1 MGNAGASIRAA
12 VRIACGLGCAVAL
25 TASVFSA
32 PLCAADGE
40 EPATAEVWSKALAPA
55 ASSSEPA
62 AAASAAPA
70 AAESAAPSTAYPLPT
85 TMAAPASDEVHA
97 LPVAST
103 PPPAN
108 LVTAPAEEIAAPPT
122 TQEIPAITSAAP
134 PAALTPSQSR
144 NSPDGSPTATNNG
157 QFDLDSPD
165 VQRYERAQAGYI
177 DPQQQFGNAAAYT
190 ADGAFTSPIGV
201 ELAEGS
207 RKLPNGQ
214 EAQGLMVLEVT
225 KGSPAATAGLHGYK
239 HTAHTVLQGAV
250 IAAAL
255 FPSPFA
261 PIAMLALPV
270 IELTHVGESYDMII
284 GVDGSRVTNYLD
296 FTDRIHEARPGEIVY
311 LSVLRDGKRAQLKV
325 FLPPSADN
333 TW

>member
-1 MGNAGASIRAA
+1 
-12 VRIACGLGCAVAL
+12 VAL
-25 TASVFSA
+25 TAGVFSA
-32 PLCAADGE
+32 SLCAADGE

-55 ASSSEPA
+55 ASTSGPA
-62 AAASAAPA
+62 T
-70 AAESAAPSTAYPLPT
+70 APSSTGPAPT
-85 TMAAPASDEVHA
+85 TMASPAFGEVHA
-97 LPVAST
+97 LPVASSPT
-103 PPPAN
+103 PAN
-108 LVTAPAEEIAAPPT
+108 LVAAPAEEIAAPPT
-122 TQEIPAITSAAP
+122 TQEIPAITSPAPPTAAP
-134 PAALTPSQSR
+134 APSPSQ
-144 NSPDGSPTATNNG
+144 NAADGSSTGNG
-157 QFDLDSPD
+157 QFDLDSSD
-165 VQRYERAQAGYI
+165 VQRYERAQAGFI
-177 DPQQQFGNAAAYT
+177 DPQAQFGNAAAYT

-201 ELAEGS
+201 ELEEGS
-207 RKLPNGQ
+207 RKMPNGQ

-225 KGSPAATAGLHGYK
+225 KGSPAASAGLHGYR
-239 HTAHTVLQGAV
+239 HAAHSALQGAF

-296 FTDRIHEARPGEIVY
+296 FTDRLHEARPGEIVY

-325 FLPPSADN
+325 FLPPGAAS

>member
-25 TASVFSA
+25 TAGVFSA
-32 PLCAADGE
+32 SPCAADGE

-55 ASSSEPA
+55 PSGSEPA
-62 AAASAAPA
+62 AA
-70 AAESAAPSTAYPLPT
+70 ESTAPSRTEPAPT
-85 TMAAPASDEVHA
+85 TMATRASGEVHA
-97 LPVAST
+97 LPVASS
-103 PPPAN
+103 PPPTN
-108 LVTAPAEEIAAPPT
+108 LVVAPAEEIAAPPT
-122 TQEIPAITSAAP
+122 TQEIPAITSATPP
-134 PAALTPSQSR
+134 PAAPAPSP
-144 NSPDGSPTATNNG
+144 SPSAADGSSTGTSNG

-190 ADGAFTSPIGV
+190 TDGAFTSPIGV
-201 ELAEGS
+201 ELEEGS
-207 RKLPNGQ
+207 RKLSNGQ

-239 HTAHTVLQGAV
+239 HTAHSALQGAF

-311 LSVLRDGKRAQLKV
+311 LSVLRDGKRAQMKV
-325 FLPPSADN
+325 FLPPTAN
-333 TW
+333 YTW

>member
-25 TASVFSA
+25 TAGVFSA
-32 PLCAADGE
+32 SLCSADGE

-55 ASSSEPA
+55 TTKPATAESIAPSSTEPA
-62 AAASAAPA
+62 
-70 AAESAAPSTAYPLPT
+70 PT
-85 TMAAPASDEVHA
+85 TMATPSSGEVHA
-97 LPVAST
+97 LPVASSSA
-103 PPPAN
+103 PAN
-108 LVTAPAEEIAAPPT
+108 LVVAPAEEIAAPPT
-122 TQEIPAITSAAP
+122 TQEIPTITSAPPP
-134 PAALTPSQSR
+134 PAAPAPSPSQ
-144 NSPDGSPTATNNG
+144 NAADGSSTGTGNG

-190 ADGAFTSPIGV
+190 ADGAFSSPIGV
-201 ELAEGS
+201 ELEEGS
-207 RKLPNGQ
+207 CKLSNGQ

-239 HTAHTVLQGAV
+239 HAAHSALQGAF

-270 IELTHVGESYDMII
+270 IEFTHVGESYDMII

-296 FTDRIHEARPGEIVY
+296 FTDRLHAARPGEIVY
-311 LSVLRDGKRAQLKV
+311 LSVLRDGKRSQMKV
-325 FLPPSADN
+325 FLPPSAAY

>member
-1 MGNAGASIRAA
+1 MGNAGASINAA
-12 VRIACGLGCAVAL
+12 LRIACGLGCAVAL
-25 TASVFSA
+25 TAGVFSA
-32 PLCAADGE
+32 SLCAADGE

-55 ASSSEPA
+55 PSSGEPA
-62 AAASAAPA
+62 SAASAA
-70 AAESAAPSTAYPLPT
+70 APSTEPPPT
-85 TMAAPASDEVHA
+85 TMVTPASGEVHA
-97 LPVAST
+97 LPVASS
-103 PPPAN
+103 PPPSN
-108 LVTAPAEEIAAPPT
+108 LVVAPAEEVAAPPT
-122 TQEIPAITSAAP
+122 TQEIPAITSTAPP
-134 PAALTPSQSR
+134 PAAPVPSPTQSAA
-144 NSPDGSPTATNNG
+144 DGSSTGTGNG

-190 ADGAFTSPIGV
+190 ADGAFSSPIGL

-239 HTAHTVLQGAV
+239 HTAHTALQGAV
-250 IAAAL
+250 IVAAL

-311 LSVLRDGKRAQLKV
+311 LSVLRDGKRAQMKV
-325 FLPPSADN
+325 FLPPTAN
-333 TW
+333 YTW

>member
-1 MGNAGASIRAA
+1 MGNAGASIKAA
-12 VRIACGLGCAVAL
+12 LRIACGLGCAVAL
-25 TASVFSA
+25 TAGVFSA
-32 PLCAADGE
+32 SLCAADGE
-40 EPATAEVWSKALAPA
+40 EPATAEVWSKARAPVT
-55 ASSSEPA
+55 SSSEPA
-62 AAASAAPA
+62 AAASPALLGTDAAPA
-70 AAESAAPSTAYPLPT
+70 
-85 TMAAPASDEVHA
+85 TMATPASGEAHA
-97 LPVAST
+97 LPVASAR
-103 PPPAN
+103 PPAN
-108 LVTAPAEEIAAPPT
+108 LVEAPAEEIAAPPT
-122 TQEIPAITSAAP
+122 TQEIPAITSPAPP
-134 PAALTPSQSR
+134 PAAPAPSPGQ
-144 NSPDGSPTATNNG
+144 TATEGSSTGTGNG
-157 QFDLDSPD
+157 QFDLDNPD

-177 DPQQQFGNAAAYT
+177 DPQQQFGNAASYT

-207 RKLPNGQ
+207 RKLSNGQ

-239 HTAHTVLQGAV
+239 HTAHSALQGAF

-311 LSVLRDGKRAQLKV
+311 LSVLRDGKRAQMKV
-325 FLPPSADN
+325 FLPPTAN
-333 TW
+333 YTW

>member
-25 TASVFSA
+25 TAGVFSA
-32 PLCAADGE
+32 SLCAADGE

-55 ASSSEPA
+55 TTEPA
-62 AAASAAPA
+62 T
-70 AAESAAPSTAYPLPT
+70 AESTAPSSTAPT
-85 TMAAPASDEVHA
+85 TMATPSFGGVHA
-97 LPVAST
+97 LPAASS
-103 PPPAN
+103 PAPAN
-108 LVTAPAEEIAAPPT
+108 LVVAPADEVAAPPT

-134 PAALTPSQSR
+134 PPAASAPSPSQ
-144 NSPDGSPTATNNG
+144 NAADGSSTGTGNG

-177 DPQQQFGNAAAYT
+177 DPQPQFGNAAAYT
-190 ADGAFTSPIGV
+190 ADGAFSSPIGV
-201 ELAEGS
+201 ELEEGS
-207 RKLPNGQ
+207 CKLSNGQ

-239 HTAHTVLQGAV
+239 HAAHSALQGAF

-270 IELTHVGESYDMII
+270 IEFTHVGESYDMII

-296 FTDRIHEARPGEIVY
+296 FTDRLHEARPGEIVY
-311 LSVLRDGKRAQLKV
+311 LSVLRDGKRAQMKV
-325 FLPPSADN
+325 FLPPSAAY

>member
-12 VRIACGLGCAVAL
+12 VRIACGVGWAVAL
-25 TASVFSA
+25 TAGVLSPS
-32 PLCAADGE
+32 LCAADGE

-55 ASSSEPA
+55 ASTSGPATAGSTGPSSTDPA
-62 AAASAAPA
+62 
-70 AAESAAPSTAYPLPT
+70 PT
-85 TMAAPASDEVHA
+85 TMATPASSEVHA
-97 LPVAST
+97 LPVASSPT
-103 PPPAN
+103 PAN
-108 LVTAPAEEIAAPPT
+108 LVAAPAEEIAAPPT
-122 TQEIPAITSAAP
+122 TQEIPAISSAAP
-134 PAALTPSQSR
+134 PPAAPAPSPSQ
-144 NSPDGSPTATNNG
+144 NAADGSSTGSG

-165 VQRYERAQAGYI
+165 VQRYERAQAGFI

-201 ELAEGS
+201 ELEEGS

-214 EAQGLMVLEVT
+214 EAQGLMVLKVT
-225 KGSPAATAGLHGYK
+225 KGSPAASAGLHGYK
-239 HTAHTVLQGAV
+239 HAAHSALQGAF

-296 FTDRIHEARPGEIVY
+296 FTDRLHEARPGEIVY

-325 FLPPSADN
+325 FLPPSAAP

>member
-25 TASVFSA
+25 TAGVFSA
-32 PLCAADGE
+32 SLCAADGE
-40 EPATAEVWSKALAPA
+40 EPATAEVWSKALAPT
-55 ASSSEPA
+55 ASTSGPA
-62 AAASAAPA
+62 KAGV
-70 AAESAAPSTAYPLPT
+70 AAPSDPAPT
-85 TMAAPASDEVHA
+85 TMTTPVSGEVHG
-97 LPVAST
+97 LPVASSPT
-103 PPPAN
+103 PAN
-108 LVTAPAEEIAAPPT
+108 LVAAPAEEIAAPPT
-122 TQEIPAITSAAP
+122 TQEIPAITPAAP
-134 PAALTPSQSR
+134 PPTAPAPSPSQSAA
-144 NSPDGSPTATNNG
+144 DGSSAGNG
-157 QFDLDSPD
+157 QFDVDSTD
-165 VQRYERAQAGYI
+165 VQRYERAQAGFI
-177 DPQQQFGNAAAYT
+177 DPQAQFGNAAAYT

-201 ELAEGS
+201 ELEEGS
-207 RKLPNGQ
+207 RKLANGQ

-225 KGSPAATAGLHGYK
+225 KGSPAATAGLHGYR
-239 HTAHTVLQGAV
+239 HAAHSALQGV
-250 IAAAL
+250 FIAAAL

-296 FTDRIHEARPGEIVY
+296 FTDRLHEARPGEIVY

-325 FLPPSADN
+325 FVPPSAAS

>member
-1 MGNAGASIRAA
+1 M
-12 VRIACGLGCAVAL
+12 
-25 TASVFSA
+25 
-32 PLCAADGE
+32 
-40 EPATAEVWSKALAPA
+40 AT
-55 ASSSEPA
+55 
-62 AAASAAPA
+62 
-70 AAESAAPSTAYPLPT
+70 
-85 TMAAPASDEVHA
+85 PASGEVHA
-97 LPVAST
+97 LPVASSPT
-103 PPPAN
+103 PAN
-108 LVTAPAEEIAAPPT
+108 LVAAPAEEIAAPPT

-134 PAALTPSQSR
+134 PPAAPAPSP
-144 NSPDGSPTATNNG
+144 SPNAADGSSTSNG

-165 VQRYERAQAGYI
+165 VQRYERAQAGFI
-177 DPQQQFGNAAAYT
+177 DPQAQFGNAAAYT

-201 ELAEGS
+201 ELEEGS

-239 HTAHTVLQGAV
+239 HAAHSALQGAF

-270 IELTHVGESYDMII
+270 IEMTHVGESYDMII

-325 FLPPSADN
+325 YLPP
-333 TW
+333 T

>member
-1 MGNAGASIRAA
+1 M
-12 VRIACGLGCAVAL
+12 
-25 TASVFSA
+25 
-32 PLCAADGE
+32 
-40 EPATAEVWSKALAPA
+40 
-55 ASSSEPA
+55 
-62 AAASAAPA
+62 
-70 AAESAAPSTAYPLPT
+70 
-85 TMAAPASDEVHA
+85 
-97 LPVAST
+97 
-103 PPPAN
+103 
-108 LVTAPAEEIAAPPT
+108 TAPAEEIAAPPT

-134 PAALTPSQSR
+134 PAAPSP
-144 NSPDGSPTATNNG
+144 SPSEHSADGSPNGTTTG

-225 KGSPAATAGLHGYK
+225 KGSPAANAGLHAYK
-239 HTAHTVLQGAV
+239 HTAHTALQGAA
-250 IAAAL
+250 IAAAM

-325 FLPPSADN
+325 YLPP
-333 TW
+333 T

>member
-1 MGNAGASIRAA
+1 MGNAGPSIRAA

-25 TASVFSA
+25 TAGVFSA
-32 PLCAADGE
+32 SLCAADGE

-55 ASSSEPA
+55 TTEPA
-62 AAASAAPA
+62 T
-70 AAESAAPSTAYPLPT
+70 AESTAPSSREPAPTA
-85 TMAAPASDEVHA
+85 MATPSSGEVHA
-97 LPVAST
+97 LPVASS
-103 PPPAN
+103 PAPTN
-108 LVTAPAEEIAAPPT
+108 LVVAPAEEIAAPPT

-134 PAALTPSQSR
+134 PPAAPAPSPSQSAA
-144 NSPDGSPTATNNG
+144 DGSSTATGNG

-201 ELAEGS
+201 ELEEGS
-207 RKLPNGQ
+207 CKLSNGQ

-225 KGSPAATAGLHGYK
+225 KGSPAATAGLHGYR
-239 HTAHTVLQGAV
+239 HAAHSALQGAF

-296 FTDRIHEARPGEIVY
+296 FTDRLHEARPGEIVY
-311 LSVLRDGKRAQLKV
+311 LSVLRDGKRAQMKV
-325 FLPPSADN
+325 FLPPSADY

>member
-1 MGNAGASIRAA
+1 LTAGA
-12 VRIACGLGCAVAL
+12 
-25 TASVFSA
+25 FSA
-32 PLCAADGE
+32 PLYAADGE

-55 ASSSEPA
+55 ASGSVPA
-62 AAASAAPA
+62 ATAFTATSSADPV
-70 AAESAAPSTAYPLPT
+70 PT
-85 TMAAPASDEVHA
+85 TTASPASGEVRA
-97 LPVAST
+97 LPVASS

-108 LVTAPAEEIAAPPT
+108 LVAAPTEEIAAPPT
-122 TQEIPAITSAAP
+122 TQEIPAVTSPAP
-134 PAALTPSQSR
+134 PPAVPASSPSQ
-144 NSPDGSPTATNNG
+144 NSADGSSTGGNG

-165 VQRYERAQAGYI
+165 VQRYERAQAGFI

-201 ELAEGS
+201 ELAESS

-239 HTAHTVLQGAV
+239 HTAHTALQGAV

-325 FLPPSADN
+325 FLPPSAN
-333 TW
+333 YTW

>member
-1 MGNAGASIRAA
+1 
-12 VRIACGLGCAVAL
+12 V
-25 TASVFSA
+25 
-32 PLCAADGE
+32 
-40 EPATAEVWSKALAPA
+40 
-55 ASSSEPA
+55 
-62 AAASAAPA
+62 
-70 AAESAAPSTAYPLPT
+70 
-85 TMAAPASDEVHA
+85 
-97 LPVAST
+97 
-103 PPPAN
+103 
-108 LVTAPAEEIAAPPT
+108 APAEEIAAPPT
-122 TQEIPAITSAAP
+122 TQEIPAITSSAPP
-134 PAALTPSQSR
+134 PAAPAPSPSQ
-144 NSPDGSPTATNNG
+144 NAGDGSSTGAGNG

-190 ADGAFTSPIGV
+190 ADGAFSSPIGL

-207 RKLPNGQ
+207 RKLANGQ
-214 EAQGLMVLEVT
+214 EAQGLMVLAVT

-239 HTAHTVLQGAV
+239 HTAHTALQGAF

-311 LSVLRDGKRAQLKV
+311 LSVLRDGKRAQMKV
-325 FLPPSADN
+325 FLPPTADY

>member
-1 MGNAGASIRAA
+1 M
-12 VRIACGLGCAVAL
+12 V
-25 TASVFSA
+25 T
-32 PLCAADGE
+32 
-40 EPATAEVWSKALAPA
+40 
-55 ASSSEPA
+55 
-62 AAASAAPA
+62 
-70 AAESAAPSTAYPLPT
+70 
-85 TMAAPASDEVHA
+85 PASGEVHA
-97 LPVAST
+97 LPVASS
-103 PPPAN
+103 PPPSN
-108 LVTAPAEEIAAPPT
+108 LVVAPAEEIAAPPT
-122 TQEIPAITSAAP
+122 TQEIPAITSPAPP
-134 PAALTPSQSR
+134 PAAPVPSPSQSTA
-144 NSPDGSPTATNNG
+144 DGSSTGTGNG

-239 HTAHTVLQGAV
+239 HTAHSALQGAV
-250 IAAAL
+250 IAAAM

-311 LSVLRDGKRAQLKV
+311 LSVLRDGKRAQMKV
-325 FLPPSADN
+325 FLPPSEN
-333 TW
+333 YTW

>member
-25 TASVFSA
+25 TAGVFSA
-32 PLCAADGE
+32 SLCAADGE
-40 EPATAEVWSKALAPA
+40 EPATAEVWSKALAPT
-55 ASSSEPA
+55 ASTSGPA
-62 AAASAAPA
+62 TAGV
-70 AAESAAPSTAYPLPT
+70 AAPSDPAPT
-85 TMAAPASDEVHA
+85 TMTTPVSGEVHA
-97 LPVAST
+97 LPVASSPT
-103 PPPAN
+103 PAN
-108 LVTAPAEEIAAPPT
+108 LVAAPAEEIAAPPT
-122 TQEIPAITSAAP
+122 TQEIPAITPAAP
-134 PAALTPSQSR
+134 PPTAPAPSPSQSAA
-144 NSPDGSPTATNNG
+144 DGSSAGNG
-157 QFDLDSPD
+157 QFDVDSTD
-165 VQRYERAQAGYI
+165 VQRYERAQAGFI
-177 DPQQQFGNAAAYT
+177 DPQAQFGNAAAYT

-201 ELAEGS
+201 ELEEGS
-207 RKLPNGQ
+207 RKLANGQ

-225 KGSPAATAGLHGYK
+225 KGSPAATAGLHGYR
-239 HTAHTVLQGAV
+239 HAAHSALQGAF

-296 FTDRIHEARPGEIVY
+296 FTDRLHEARPGEIVY

-325 FLPPSADN
+325 FVPPSAAS

>member
-1 MGNAGASIRAA
+1 M
-12 VRIACGLGCAVAL
+12 
-25 TASVFSA
+25 
-32 PLCAADGE
+32 
-40 EPATAEVWSKALAPA
+40 
-55 ASSSEPA
+55 ASS
-62 AAASAAPA
+62 
-70 AAESAAPSTAYPLPT
+70 
-85 TMAAPASDEVHA
+85 
-97 LPVAST
+97 

-108 LVTAPAEEIAAPPT
+108 IVAAPAEEIAAPPT

-134 PAALTPSQSR
+134 PPAAPAPSPSR
-144 NSPDGSPTATNNG
+144 DGSSTNTGNG

-207 RKLPNGQ
+207 RKLANGQ

-239 HTAHTVLQGAV
+239 HSAHSALQGAF

-311 LSVLRDGKRAQLKV
+311 LSVLRDGKRAQMKV
-325 FLPPSADN
+325 FLPPNADY

>member
-25 TASVFSA
+25 TAGVLSPS
-32 PLCAADGE
+32 LCAADGE
-40 EPATAEVWSKALAPA
+40 EPATAEVWSKAFAPA
-55 ASSSEPA
+55 ASTSGPATAGSTGPSSTDPA
-62 AAASAAPA
+62 
-70 AAESAAPSTAYPLPT
+70 PT
-85 TMAAPASDEVHA
+85 TMATPASSEVH
-97 LPVAST
+97 LPVASSPT
-103 PPPAN
+103 PAN
-108 LVTAPAEEIAAPPT
+108 LVAAPAEEIAAPPT
-122 TQEIPAITSAAP
+122 TQEIPAISSAAP
-134 PAALTPSQSR
+134 PPAAPAPSPSQ
-144 NSPDGSPTATNNG
+144 NAADGSSKGSG

-165 VQRYERAQAGYI
+165 VQRYERAQAGFI

-201 ELAEGS
+201 ELEEGS

-214 EAQGLMVLEVT
+214 EAQGLMVLKVT
-225 KGSPAATAGLHGYK
+225 KGSPAASAGLHGYK
-239 HTAHTVLQGAV
+239 HTAHSALQGAF

-296 FTDRIHEARPGEIVY
+296 FTDRLHEARPGEIVY

-325 FLPPSADN
+325 FLPPSAAP

>member
-25 TASVFSA
+25 TAGVFSA
-32 PLCAADGE
+32 SLCAADGE

-55 ASSSEPA
+55 TTKPA
-62 AAASAAPA
+62 T
-70 AAESAAPSTAYPLPT
+70 AESTAPSTSSTEPAPT
-85 TMAAPASDEVHA
+85 TMATPSSDEVHA
-97 LPVAST
+97 LPVASS
-103 PPPAN
+103 PAPAN
-108 LVTAPAEEIAAPPT
+108 LVVAPPEEIAAPPT
-122 TQEIPAITSAAP
+122 TQEIPAITPTAPP
-134 PAALTPSQSR
+134 PAAPAPSPSQ
-144 NSPDGSPTATNNG
+144 NADGSSTGTG

-201 ELAEGS
+201 ELEEGS
-207 RKLPNGQ
+207 CKLSNGQ
-214 EAQGLMVLEVT
+214 EAEGLMVLEVT
-225 KGSPAATAGLHGYK
+225 KGSPAATAGLHGFK
-239 HTAHTVLQGAV
+239 HTAHTALQGAF

-296 FTDRIHEARPGEIVY
+296 FTDRLHEARPGEIVY
-311 LSVLRDGKRAQLKV
+311 LSVLRDGKRAQMKV
-325 FLPPSADN
+325 FLPPSAN
-333 TW
+333 YTW

>member
-1 MGNAGASIRAA
+1 MGNAGASIKAA
-12 VRIACGLGCAVAL
+12 LRIACGLGCAVAL
-25 TASVFSA
+25 TAGVFSA
-32 PLCAADGE
+32 SLCAADGE

-55 ASSSEPA
+55 PSSKEPA
-62 AAASAAPA
+62 AAAS
-70 AAESAAPSTAYPLPT
+70 TAVSGTEPPPT
-85 TMAAPASDEVHA
+85 TMVTPASGEVHA
-97 LPVAST
+97 LPVASSPT
-103 PPPAN
+103 PSN
-108 LVTAPAEEIAAPPT
+108 LVVAPAEEIAAPPT
-122 TQEIPAITSAAP
+122 TQEIPAITSPAPP
-134 PAALTPSQSR
+134 PAAPVPSPSQSAA
-144 NSPDGSPTATNNG
+144 DGSSTGSG

-190 ADGAFTSPIGV
+190 ADGAFSSPIGL

-207 RKLPNGQ
+207 RKLSNGQ

-239 HTAHTVLQGAV
+239 HAAHSALQGAF

-311 LSVLRDGKRAQLKV
+311 LSVLRDGKRTQMKV
-325 FLPPSADN
+325 FLPPTAAY

>member
-12 VRIACGLGCAVAL
+12 LRIACGLGCAVAL
-25 TASVFSA
+25 TAGVFSA
-32 PLCAADGE
+32 SLCAADGE
-40 EPATAEVWSKALAPA
+40 EPATAEVWSKALTPA
-55 ASSSEPA
+55 ASTSKPA
-62 AAASAAPA
+62 ATVPSSTDSA
-70 AAESAAPSTAYPLPT
+70 PT
-85 TMAAPASDEVHA
+85 TAATPASGEIHA
-97 LPVAST
+97 LPVASSPSPT
-103 PPPAN
+103 N
-108 LVTAPAEEIAAPPT
+108 LVVAPAEEITAPPT

-134 PAALTPSQSR
+134 PPSAPSPSPSQSAADQ
-144 NSPDGSPTATNNG
+144 SSTGTG

-201 ELAEGS
+201 ELEEGS
-207 RKLPNGQ
+207 RKLSNGQ

-225 KGSPAATAGLHGYK
+225 KGSPAATAGLHGYR
-239 HTAHTVLQGAV
+239 HTAHSALQGAA

-311 LSVLRDGKRAQLKV
+311 LSVLRDGKREQMKV
-325 FLPPSADN
+325 FLPPGTN
-333 TW
+333 NYTW